1 MLTSYEEYYT
11 AFYVY
16 LSLLDS
22 NLSVEKVKKF
32 SMPIEG
38 EVERFGDSYARLA
51 SVGDPTEI
59 ALAITSPAAG
69 YVNLFYCV

>member
-1 MLTSYEEYYT
+1 
-11 AFYVY
+11 
-16 LSLLDS
+16 
-22 NLSVEKVKKF
+22 
-32 SMPIEG
+32 MPIEG